1 MKKLI
6 TILFAAVFTMVLT
19 ADEVVHK
26 IAFLGDSITQF
37 GNNFAGGYVNLVI
50 SGLQANGINAVKI
63 PAGISGNKSN
73 QMLERLQRDVISKKP
88 DFMTLS
94 CGVNDVWHGKR
105 GIPLPEYKKNI
116 TELID
121 KAQAAGIKVCILT
134 ATMITENP
142 ASSWNVKLA
151 DYNRFLRQL
160 AKEKGCQL
168 VDLNENMQ
176 KGIAGFK
183 AKYPKFKGNLY
194 TTDGVH
200 MNPYGNA
207 MMAEGILRGF
217 GLNDAQIAKAR
228 AAWARQISDVGRIQ
242 LSAQTVAKL
251 AELAA
256 TKGMTIQEYIA
267 DMANSQLAK

>member
-37 GNNFAGGYVNLVI
+37 GNNFSGGYVNLVI

-160 AKEKGCQL
+160 AKEKGCLL

-176 KGIAGFK
+176 KGIAEFK

-228 AAWARQISDVGRIQ
+228 TVWARQISGVGRIQ

-256 TKGMTIQEYIA
+256 AKGMTIQEYIA